1 MPIKGRR
8 PESASSESEVAVS
21 DIMSVSDVEKIV
33 EKAVKA
39 AITVITQE
47 FQQKVQDLKDYVK
60 HLEER
65 IDKLESAESPQPDVS
80 DLTRQIDA
88 VARENRQYAVAA
100 NEAEQFSRRNNI
112 RIKGLTVKKE
122 EDCRQVVTEFV
133 RSKLNSP
140 ISHDDIDIAHIIPN
154 RAQSNQSTQMQQN
167 PQERK
172 VVVIAHFRHREVR
185 DRVIRQRKLLK
196 NSPYTVVEDLTS
208 LNLQVINR
216 LNISPEV
223 AKTWS
228 WNGHVFALL
237 HSGQKIKVKPFQ
249 SISECEQ
256 IS

>member
-1 MPIKGRR
+1 MPNKGRR

-80 DLTRQIDA
+80 DLTRKIDA

-112 RIKGLTVKKE
+112 G
-122 EDCRQVVTEFV
+122 
-133 RSKLNSP
+133 
-140 ISHDDIDIAHIIPN
+140 N
-154 RAQSNQSTQMQQN
+154 R
-167 PQERK
+167 
-172 VVVIAHFRHREVR
+172 H
-185 DRVIRQRKLLK
+185 
-196 NSPYTVVEDLTS
+196 
-208 LNLQVINR
+208 
-216 LNISPEV
+216 EV
-223 AKTWS
+223 AKCRQATCCVWTFCCPEHR
-228 WNGHVFALL
+228 NLPCPD
-237 HSGQKIKVKPFQ
+237 QQ
-249 SISECEQ
+249 
-256 IS
+256 